1 MTRLLSRLR
10 PRRSDA
16 ATEYRRAKRPP
27 AGTPWRQAKFSVVDL
42 ETTGLDAHRDEIISF
57 AAVPVDDGRAA
68 VGRTR
73 TATIRPRRMPAAETI
88 RIHGLRPDDLADAPV
103 LDEVID
109 LILEALAGRVLVAH
123 VAWVE
128 RGFLD
133 SAFRPAGLRV
143 PKPVL
148 DTAVLARRVL
158 RIDGGGEGEAIPLA
172 AAADRLGLPVHR
184 PHHADGDALTTAQ
197 LFIAL
202 ASQLDA
208 TEPQTV
214 GSLARLSAD

>member
-1 MTRLLSRLR
+1 
-10 PRRSDA
+10 
-16 ATEYRRAKRPP
+16 
-27 AGTPWRQAKFSVVDL
+27 
-42 ETTGLDAHRDEIISF
+42 
-57 AAVPVDDGRAA
+57 
-68 VGRTR
+68 
-73 TATIRPRRMPAAETI
+73 
-88 RIHGLRPDDLADAPV
+88 
-103 LDEVID
+103 
-109 LILEALAGRVLVAH
+109 
-123 VAWVE
+123 
-128 RGFLD
+128 
-133 SAFRPAGLRV
+133 
-143 PKPVL
+143 VL